1 MACLFDDSPGNGN
14 EVKQTGQ
21 TLKQLQE
28 FPNTNPLELEAS
40 HPLDGEL
47 ISWLSSM
54 HINTSQ
60 IRLEL
65 FSIKNQQIFILFS
78 ILFTTN
84 FLFLF

>member
-1 MACLFDDSPGNGN
+1 
-14 EVKQTGQ
+14 
-21 TLKQLQE
+21 
-28 FPNTNPLELEAS
+28 
-40 HPLDGEL
+40 
-47 ISWLSSM
+47 M

-84 FLFLF
+84 FLLFFKKKAAY

>member
-1 MACLFDDSPGNGN
+1 MH
-14 EVKQTGQ
+14 
-21 TLKQLQE
+21 
-28 FPNTNPLELEAS
+28 PLELEAS

-47 ISWLSSM
+47 MSWSSSM

-60 IRLEL
+60 IRLVL

-84 FLFLF
+84 FHFFS